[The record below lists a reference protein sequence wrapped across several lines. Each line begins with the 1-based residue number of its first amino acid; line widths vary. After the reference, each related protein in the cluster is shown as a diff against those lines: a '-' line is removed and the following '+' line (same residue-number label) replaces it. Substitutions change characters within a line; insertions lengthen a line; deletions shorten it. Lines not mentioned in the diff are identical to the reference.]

1 MGLDEKEGVRKV
13 TREIL
18 KNKGLVRNRRKDK
31 RNSRVKHKKKYE
43 KAMSSQKSL
52 QNYVRVNKGGYGGEK
67 TGIKSHIIKSTNLK
81 T

>member
-1 MGLDEKEGVRKV
+1 MGLDEKEGTRKV

-43 KAMSSQKSL
+43 KAL
-52 QNYVRVNKGGYGGEK
+52 
-67 TGIKSHIIKSTNLK
+67 IK
-81 T
+81 